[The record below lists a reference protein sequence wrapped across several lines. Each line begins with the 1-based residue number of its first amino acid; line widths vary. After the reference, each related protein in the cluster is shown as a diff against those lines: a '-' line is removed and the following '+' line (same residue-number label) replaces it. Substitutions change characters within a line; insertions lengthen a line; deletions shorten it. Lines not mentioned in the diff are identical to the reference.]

1 MAKQTRRTNGFIARS
16 YVEVH
21 EELMVKSVEL
31 LPDTSAHDA
40 HLAIFS
46 IVLDAI
52 LKNEVHIVQEI
63 LELQVLIRIQLLF
76 DCAKI
81 HRLLNDF

>member
-52 LKNEVHIVQEI
+52 LKNEVHIVQKI
-63 LELQVLIRIQLLF
+63 LEL
-76 DCAKI
+76 
-81 HRLLNDF
+81 

>member
-1 MAKQTRRTNGFIARS
+1 MIARS
-16 YVEVH
+16 YVVVH

-31 LPDTSAHDA
+31 FAYTSAHDA

-46 IVLDAI
+46 IVLDAV

-76 DCAKI
+76 DCAEV